1 MKHTKTTLVGVA
13 LLSALS
19 SPVLAATDA
28 GVDALPSRA
37 PSAEPAAVQPDAT
50 VPGETPVAAAEPAE
64 PAAEP
69 KAGDL
74 IGDTVSAAQA
84 GQWIAVIGGG
94 LALFVLGLR
103 AFLVLILK
111 LKWFGTKP
119 GGYVLNFGSAFLLG
133 VGGAMLESNSFAF
146 GLLLTSLTL
155 ALAAS
160 GGYTGAKDFVAWVS
174 KKIGAAA

>member
-50 VPGETPVAAAEPAE
+50 VPGETPSAADE

-69 KAGDL
+69 NAGDI